1 VAEKKVTYRF
11 DGDLPDA
18 VKAAKARAA
27 KMVTEV
33 SKETER
39 AIRNAIATAIRN
51 GTPPLEAA
59 KTIRDLIGLTSAQA
73 QAVLTFREQLK
84 KQGLKPDKID
94 KAVEKYSDRLLKE
107 RAERIART
115 EIMDALNAGQQAAW
129 EQAQAQ
135 GLLSANATK
144 EWIVTPDDLLCP
156 ECEAMDGKRVPLDE
170 DFEDGDPP
178 LHPSCRCTMGIGA
191 P

>member
-1 VAEKKVTYRF
+1 MADAYRF

-27 KMVTEV
+27 KMVTEI

-39 AIRNAIATAIRN
+39 AIRNAIALAIKN
-51 GTPPLEAA
+51 GTPPLQAA
-59 KTIRDLIGLTSAQA
+59 KEIRELIGLTSAQA
-73 QAVLTFREQLK
+73 QAVLKFREQMK
-84 KQGLKPDKID
+84 KQGLTQAKID
-94 KAVEKYSDRLLKE
+94 AAAEKYSTRLLKD
-107 RAERIART
+107 RAESIART

-129 EQAQAQ
+129 EQAQAE
-135 GLLSANATK
+135 GLLSPNATK

-156 ECEAMDGKRVPLDE
+156 ECGAMDGKRVPLDE

-178 LHPSCRCTMGIGA
+178 LHPNCRCTMGIGA

>member
-1 VAEKKVTYRF
+1 VADKKKFRF
-11 DGDLPDA
+11 DGELPDA
-18 VKAAKARAA
+18 VKAAKKRAA
-27 KMVTEV
+27 AMVTEV
-33 SKETER
+33 TAETQR
-39 AIRNAIATAIRN
+39 AIRNAIALAIKN
-51 GTPPLEAA
+51 GTPPLQAA
-59 KTIRDLIGLTSAQA
+59 KEIRELIGLTSAQA
-73 QAVLTFREQLK
+73 QAVLKFRETMK
-84 KQGLKPDKID
+84 KQGLTQAKID
-94 KAVEKYSDRLLKE
+94 AAAEKYSNRLLKE

-129 EQAQAQ
+129 EQAQAE

-156 ECEAMDGKRVPLDE
+156 ECEPMEGQRVPLDE
-170 DFEDGDPP
+170 EFPDGDPP